1 MRFLLASSNP
11 HKLLEYQDLAS
22 ASSSGAT
29 QIELAALPEFAS
41 LPSFEESAPTFA
53 ENAAGKALHYSRFAQ
68 DAVMADDSG
77 LCVDALGGAPGVL
90 SARYARNVGAGLQTG
105 PPGDGSRVYPG
116 ITRLLD
122 ELRAAG
128 AVRPE
133 QRRARFVCVLALAQ
147 QGRALAVVS
156 DCAQGVILEAPR
168 GAAGFGYDPLFLF
181 EPLARTFA
189 QLSREE
195 KNQHS
200 HRGKAFRRLCELCAH
215 SLPLL

>member
-1 MRFLLASSNP
+1 MKLLLASSNP
-11 HKLLEYQDLAS
+11 HKLLEYRELVDHARP
-22 ASSSGAT
+22 SGPPL
-29 QIELAALPEFAS
+29 ELVLLPGFMT
-41 LPSFEESAPTFA
+41 LPPFVESAPTFA
-53 ENAAGKALHYSRFAQ
+53 ENAVGKAVHYSRLAQ
-68 DAVMADDSG
+68 DAVIADDSG

-90 SARYARNVGAGLQTG
+90 SARYAGNAGAGVPSSPRG
-105 PPGDGSRVYPG
+105 NASRVYPG

-156 DCAQGVILEAPR
+156 DCAEGIILEAPR
-168 GAAGFGYDPLFLF
+168 GAAGFGYDPVFLF
-181 EPLARTFA
+181 EPLGRTFA
-189 QLSREE
+189 ELSREE

-215 SLPLL
+215 SLPL